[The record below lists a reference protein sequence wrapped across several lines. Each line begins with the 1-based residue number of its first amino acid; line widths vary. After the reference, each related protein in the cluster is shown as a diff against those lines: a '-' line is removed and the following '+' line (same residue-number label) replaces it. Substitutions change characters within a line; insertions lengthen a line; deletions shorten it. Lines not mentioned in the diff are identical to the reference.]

1 MNEKNINPKK
11 PSKSIVL
18 IANTSWYLYNFRKE
32 LISDLKSKGYRIYII
47 SPEDSYSKHL
57 IKISHKKINWK
68 LNRGSIN
75 IFNEIIS
82 IFDLINK
89 LREIKPTLIHNFT
102 IKGNIYGSLAAYF
115 TGNQII
121 INSITGLG
129 HLFIS
134 NSFHIKLIRFI
145 LLPLLKIIFYFTNSK
160 FIFQNYDDQN
170 LFIREGIINKK
181 DSIVIKSSG
190 VNTKF
195 FKPKKLNN
203 KNKYTILFP
212 ARIIKE
218 KGINELLMACKSL
231 WHKGYKFK
239 LYIAGNIDAGNRST
253 LSKKEFLT
261 IEKNPNI
268 KCFGH
273 IKDMKKIYNSS
284 DLVVLPSWREG
295 LSRTLL
301 EASSMEKAI
310 ITTNVPGCRDVIKH
324 NKNGLLVN
332 LKDYKDIE
340 RSILFLYN
348 NKKIAA
354 EFGKE
359 ARIRAINKFDVNLI
373 NSQTLSFYSNF
384 MKEDI
389 M

>member
-1 MNEKNINPKK
+1 MNEKNINPNET
-11 PSKSIVL
+11 SKSIVL

-32 LISDLKSKGYRIYII
+32 LISDLKAKGYDIYII

-57 IKISHKKINWK
+57 IKISHKKLDWK
-68 LNRGSIN
+68 LNRSSLN

-82 IFDLINK
+82 VLDLINK
-89 LREIKPTLIHNFT
+89 LREINPILIHNFT
-102 IKGNIYGSLAAYF
+102 IKGSIYGSLAAYF
-115 TGNQII
+115 TGNPII

-134 NSFHIKLIRFI
+134 NSFHIRLIRFI
-145 LLPLLKIIFYFTNSK
+145 ILPLLKRIFYFTNSK
-160 FIFQNYDDQN
+160 FIFQNDDDQN
-170 LFIREGIINKK
+170 LFLKKGIINKK

-195 FKPKKLNN
+195 FKPDKLKKNN
-203 KNKYTILFP
+203 QYTILFP

-218 KGINELLMACKSL
+218 KGIDELLMACKSL

-239 LYIAGNIDAGNRST
+239 LYIAGNIDTGNRSS
-253 LSKKEFLT
+253 LSKKEFSN
-261 IEKNPNI
+261 IERNPNI
-268 KCFGH
+268 KCLGH

-310 ITTNVPGCRDVIKH
+310 ITTNVPGCRDLINH

-332 LKDYKDIE
+332 LKDFKDIE
-340 RSILFLYN
+340 RRILFLYKN
-348 NKKIAA
+348 RKIAA
-354 EFGKE
+354 KLGKE
-359 ARIRAINKFDVNLI
+359 ARIRAINKFDVNII
-373 NSQTLSFYSNF
+373 NSQTISFYSNF

>member
-1 MNEKNINPKK
+1 MNEKNINTNKT
-11 PSKSIVL
+11 SKSIVL

-32 LISDLKSKGYRIYII
+32 LISDLKAKGYDIYII

-57 IKISHKKINWK
+57 IKISHKKLDWK
-68 LNRGSIN
+68 LNRSSLN

-82 IFDLINK
+82 VLDLINK
-89 LREIKPTLIHNFT
+89 LREINPILIHNFT
-102 IKGNIYGSLAAYF
+102 IKGSIYGSLAAYF
-115 TGNQII
+115 TGNPII

-145 LLPLLKIIFYFTNSK
+145 ILPLLKIIFYFTNSK

-170 LFIREGIINKK
+170 LFIKKGIINKK

-190 VNTKF
+190 VNTNF
-195 FKPKKLNN
+195 FKPEKRI
-203 KNKYTILFP
+203 KNDKYTILFP

-231 WHKGYKFK
+231 WNKGFKFT
-239 LYIAGNIDAGNRST
+239 LYIAGDIDPGNRSS
-253 LSKKEFLT
+253 LSKEEFST
-261 IEKNPNI
+261 IRRNPNI

-273 IKDMKKIYNSS
+273 IKNMKKIYNLS

-310 ITTNVPGCRDVIKH
+310 ITTNVPGCRDLINH

-332 LKDYKDIE
+332 LKDFKDIE
-340 RSILFLYN
+340 RRILFLYKN
-348 NKKIAA
+348 RKIAA
-354 EFGKE
+354 KFGKE
-359 ARIRAINKFDVNLI
+359 ARIRAINKFDVNII
-373 NSQTLSFYSNF
+373 NSQTISFYSNF